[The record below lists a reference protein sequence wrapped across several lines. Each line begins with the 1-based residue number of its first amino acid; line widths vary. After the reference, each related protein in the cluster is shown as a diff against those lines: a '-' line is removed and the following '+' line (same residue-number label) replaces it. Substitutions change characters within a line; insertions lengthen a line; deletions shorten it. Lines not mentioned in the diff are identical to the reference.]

1 MKLSEKNRFFKI
13 LKEHSEKFIIQV
25 EGAKKMKVVIIGS
38 GAGGLTTASNIRKH
52 SDKIEITVFTL
63 ENQVAY
69 SQCAIPYVIGG
80 EIESFDEIVM
90 HTPEYYGQHGI
101 NILTDTEVVEVSSS
115 EKFVRYRDKIP
126 SQQMNMDSK
135 ILKYDYLV
143 IATGGSPFIP
153 PVNGTDLN
161 GVFKVRTIE
170 DGTKIKKWA
179 EKSSKSVVVG
189 AGAIGLE
196 LGFGLKQLGIDVS
209 VTEMQPQILPRSLD
223 PDMALKVQEYLENAG
238 VNIVLN
244 KVLELI
250 SGSEKVEEVTV
261 GDMHIDADL
270 VILSTGIRPS
280 IKLAKQAG
288 CVIGNMGVSVNERM
302 ETSIPCIYSIGDCVE
317 VYDGIT
323 GQKTVS
329 PFGTTAVRQGKVAAK
344 NILGRDAVFRPV
356 LNSVVSKIGELEIGA
371 VGLTEVSAKLNDIEV
386 VIGRSR
392 ALTKARY
399 YPGCKPIDI
408 KLICSK
414 GGKILGCQII
424 AQETVAERIDT
435 MALAIA
441 KEVKCEEIIEMEFSY
456 APPVSM
462 VVDPIVLAAE
472 NALEHMR
479 S

>member
-1 MKLSEKNRFFKI
+1 
-13 LKEHSEKFIIQV
+13 
-25 EGAKKMKVVIIGS
+25 MKVVIIGS
-38 GAGGLTTASNIRKH
+38 GAGGLTVASNIRKY
-52 SDKIEITVFTL
+52 SDKAEITVITR

-90 HTPEYYGQHGI
+90 HTPEYYGKQGI
-101 NILTDTEVVEVSSS
+101 NIITDSEVFEVVAS
-115 EKFVRYRDKIP
+115 EKFVKYRSNNTQTTNKTEG
-126 SQQMNMDSK
+126 
-135 ILKYDYLV
+135 ILYYDYLV

-153 PVNGTDLN
+153 PVEGTDLK

-170 DGTKIKKWA
+170 DGAKIKKWA
-179 EKSSKSVVVG
+179 EHSSKAIVVG

-196 LGFGLKQLGIDVS
+196 LGYGLKQLGIDVS
-209 VTEMQPQILPRSLD
+209 VTEMVPQILPRSLD
-223 PDMALKVQEYLENAG
+223 PDMALKVQDYLESLG
-238 VNIVLN
+238 VHIVLEKALN
-244 KVLELI
+244 KI
-250 SGSEKVEEVTV
+250 IGTEKAEEVIV
-261 GDMHIDADL
+261 GEEHIDSDL

-280 IKLAKQAG
+280 IKLAEQAG
-288 CVIGNMGVSVNERM
+288 CIIGNMGVTVNERM
-302 ETSIPCIYSIGDCVE
+302 ETSIPCIYSVGDCVE

-344 NILGRDAVFRPV
+344 NIIGRDAVFRPV
-356 LNSVVSKIGELEIGA
+356 LNSVVSVIGELEIGA
-371 VGLTEVSAKLNDIEV
+371 VGLTETSARLNNIDVI
-386 VIGRSR
+386 IGRSK

-408 KLICSK
+408 KILCSPE
-414 GGKILGCQII
+414 GKILGCQII
-424 AQETVAERIDT
+424 AKETVAERVDT

-441 KEVKCEEIIEMEFSY
+441 KGVKCTELTEMEFSY

-472 NALEHMR
+472 NVIEKMNGMI
-479 S
+479 

>member
-1 MKLSEKNRFFKI
+1 
-13 LKEHSEKFIIQV
+13 
-25 EGAKKMKVVIIGS
+25 MKVVIIGS
-38 GAGGLTTASNIRKH
+38 GAGGLTVASNIRKY
-52 SDKIEITVFTL
+52 SDKAEITVITR
-63 ENQVAY
+63 ETQVAY

-90 HTPEYYGQHGI
+90 HTPEYYGEHGI
-101 NILTDTEVVEVSSS
+101 NIITDSEVYEIVSSA
-115 EKFVRYRDKIP
+115 KFVRYRP
-126 SQQMNMDSK
+126 NN
-135 ILKYDYLV
+135 LKKTNEKDLDDVVNYDYLV

-153 PVNGTDLN
+153 PVEGTYLK

-170 DGTKIKKWA
+170 DGAKIKKWA
-179 EKSSKSVVVG
+179 EQTKKAVVVG

-196 LGFGLKQLGIDVS
+196 LGYGLKQLGIEVS
-209 VTEMQPQILPRSLD
+209 VTEMLPQILPRSLD
-223 PDMALKVQEYLENAG
+223 PDMALKVQDYLESLG
-238 VNIVLN
+238 VKIVLEKALN
-244 KVLELI
+244 EI
-250 SGSEKVEEVTV
+250 IGSEKAEEVVV
-261 GDMHIDADL
+261 GNEHIDSDL

-288 CVIGNMGVSVNERM
+288 CTIGNMGVSVNERM
-302 ETSIPCIYSIGDCVE
+302 ETSTPCIYSVGDCVE

-344 NILGRDAVFRPV
+344 NIIGRDAVFRPV

-371 VGLTEVSAKLNDIEV
+371 VGLTETSAGLNGIDVI
-386 VIGRSR
+386 IGRSK

-408 KLICSK
+408 KIVCNPE
-414 GGKILGCQII
+414 GEILGCQII
-424 AQETVAERIDT
+424 AKETVAERVDT

-441 KEVKCEEIIEMEFSY
+441 KGVKCTELTEMEFSY

-472 NALEHMR
+472 NAIEKMNNR
-479 S
+479 I

>member
-1 MKLSEKNRFFKI
+1 
-13 LKEHSEKFIIQV
+13 
-25 EGAKKMKVVIIGS
+25 MKVVIIGS
-38 GAGGLTTASNIRKH
+38 GAGGLTVASNIRKY
-52 SDKIEITVFTL
+52 SDKTKITVITH

-80 EIESFDEIVM
+80 DIESFDEIVM
-90 HTPEYYGQHGI
+90 HTPDYYGEHGI
-101 NILTDTEVVEVSSS
+101 NIITGSEVYEVVSSA
-115 EKFVRYRDKIP
+115 KFLRYRPNKTENTDEQDHGNII
-126 SQQMNMDSK
+126 N
-135 ILKYDYLV
+135 YDYLV
-143 IATGGSPFIP
+143 IATGGYPFIP
-153 PVNGTDLN
+153 PVEGTNLK

-170 DGTKIKKWA
+170 DGIKIKKWTEQTTKA
-179 EKSSKSVVVG
+179 VVVG

-196 LGFGLKQLGIDVS
+196 LGYGLKQIGIEVS

-223 PDMALKVQEYLENAG
+223 PDMAVKVQDYLESQG
-238 VNIVLN
+238 VNIL
-244 KVLELI
+244 LEKALTGI
-250 SGSEKVEEVTV
+250 KGSEKAQKVVV
-261 GDMHIDADL
+261 GDEYIDSDL

-288 CVIGNMGVSVNERM
+288 CAVGNMGVSVNERM
-302 ETSIPCIYSIGDCVE
+302 ETSVPCIYSVGDCVQ

-323 GQKTVS
+323 GLKTVS

-344 NILGRDAVFRPV
+344 NIMGRDAVFRPV

-371 VGLTEVSAKLNDIEV
+371 VGLTEISAKLNNIDV
-386 VIGRSR
+386 VIGRSK

-408 KLICSK
+408 KIVCNPE
-414 GGKILGCQII
+414 GKILGCQII
-424 AQETVAERIDT
+424 AKETVAERVDT

-441 KEVKCEEIIEMEFSY
+441 KGVKCTDLTEMEFSY

-472 NALEHMR
+472 NVIEKMNK
-479 S
+479 

>member
-1 MKLSEKNRFFKI
+1 
-13 LKEHSEKFIIQV
+13 
-25 EGAKKMKVVIIGS
+25 MKVVIIGS
-38 GAGGLTTASNIRKH
+38 GAGGLTVASNIRKY
-52 SDKIEITVFTL
+52 SDKAEITVITR

-90 HTPEYYGQHGI
+90 HTPEYYGKQGI
-101 NILTDTEVVEVSSS
+101 NIITDSEVFEVVAS
-115 EKFVRYRDKIP
+115 EKFVKYR
-126 SQQMNMDSK
+126 SNNTQTTNETEG
-135 ILKYDYLV
+135 ILYYDYLV

-153 PVNGTDLN
+153 PVEGTDLK

-170 DGTKIKKWA
+170 DGAKIKKWA
-179 EKSSKSVVVG
+179 EHSSKAIVVG

-196 LGFGLKQLGIDVS
+196 LGYGLKQLGIDVS
-209 VTEMQPQILPRSLD
+209 VTEMVPQILPRSLD
-223 PDMALKVQEYLENAG
+223 PDMALKVQDYLESLG
-238 VNIVLN
+238 VHIVLEKALN
-244 KVLELI
+244 KI
-250 SGSEKVEEVTV
+250 IGTEKAEEVIV
-261 GDMHIDADL
+261 GEEHIDSDL

-280 IKLAKQAG
+280 IKLAEQAG
-288 CVIGNMGVSVNERM
+288 CIIGNMGVTVNERM
-302 ETSIPCIYSIGDCVE
+302 ETSIPCIYSVGDCVE

-344 NILGRDAVFRPV
+344 NIIGRDAVFRPV
-356 LNSVVSKIGELEIGA
+356 LNSVVSVIGELEIGA
-371 VGLTEVSAKLNDIEV
+371 VGLTEPSARLNNIDVI
-386 VIGRSR
+386 IGRSK

-408 KLICSK
+408 KILCSLE
-414 GGKILGCQII
+414 GKILGCQII
-424 AQETVAERIDT
+424 AKETVAERVDT

-441 KEVKCEEIIEMEFSY
+441 KGVKCAELTEMEFSY

-472 NALEHMR
+472 NVIEKINAR
-479 S
+479 K